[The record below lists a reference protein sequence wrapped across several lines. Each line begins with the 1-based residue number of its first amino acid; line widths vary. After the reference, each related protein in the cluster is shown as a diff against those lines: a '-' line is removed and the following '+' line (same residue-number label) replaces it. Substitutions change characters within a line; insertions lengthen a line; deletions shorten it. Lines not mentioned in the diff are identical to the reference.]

1 VPIVGVDI
9 DLNDVPPLVVVGKN
23 DSSKLNGNGNG
34 NGDVSHLIEKVSL
47 LETRL
52 TSEAREKCHL
62 AEEVEKLR
70 EENLRLQE
78 ESQTAAQ
85 QLKKFTDWFFQAI
98 DNA

>member
-1 VPIVGVDI
+1 MAVKGSTPM
-9 DLNDVPPLVVVGKN
+9 PMPMPAPLE
-23 DSSKLNGNGNG
+23 
-34 NGDVSHLIEKVSL
+34 NGDLSQLLQKVNL

-52 TSEAREKCHL
+52 NSEAKEKTHL
-62 AEEVEKLR
+62 AEEVAALR

-78 ESQTAAQ
+78 ESQSAAQ

>member
-1 VPIVGVDI
+1 MMVPVSSVSIGPTNEDS
-9 DLNDVPPLVVVGKN
+9 LPMTNGEKLVNLSG
-23 DSSKLNGNGNG
+23 G
-34 NGDVSHLIEKVSL
+34 GDVTNLLEKVTL
-47 LETRL
+47 LETKL
-52 TSEAREKCHL
+52 TCEEREKIHL
-62 AEEVEKLR
+62 AEEVAALR